1 MKKFLLVLI
10 SILALFSF
18 SCDSWMNDDDF
29 YSDIE
34 YEVKVANAPQ
44 INVYVRYAMTRQGKT
59 DPDGTAVFKVGIP
72 HEIAATTEPEYGFV
86 RWAAF
91 TTDYLAAGD
100 NQSKNKDVYFI
111 DDEDYNTR
119 LAPHE
124 LSSEIVTFEDA
135 KNPTTVV
142 TINEERNDLFLV
154 PIIAHRPTV
163 SLTIPAKGSS
173 NVVKN
178 MSVRINFSKP
188 MNPASFK
195 NEVGEFD
202 KITITQGIQTFTSDG
217 DIELTSEDITDH
229 FDFNDS
235 MFSANKKMITIKF
248 KPEALDEGFA
258 SQSTVIVTV
267 SKDVTDAYGYA
278 MTEDNEINF
287 NVGSRKDQLAPRI
300 TWLTAGTAA
309 NFQDF
314 EGVYKDVETIEKL
327 GEMTKVILEG
337 SDKAPKED
345 IANEYFDGYVVN
357 RVGTDTKLVLR
368 VFAEDL
374 AGAGSGQSLDG
385 YESDV
390 TQLVLRARHLYNS
403 DGSKSE
409 LADAEAKAKYYSYV
423 PQMNN
428 SSVTGSYRDLIT
440 KANAKLEARDV
451 NKDKDEK
458 RKLLDYSY
466 GTLVEYDLKDLPDG
480 LIQVDVAAVDVVQ
493 NNGFFDGGSYSDE
506 YGNAWASIFVVKD
519 TTAPDAAAN
528 KDYVTTLLSDA
539 DENSEFYDFYNANTF
554 SKLAVKEA
562 PAGAVHDNGH
572 ARLVALNSNL
582 KWLLVQGE
590 DTSWA
595 SSLST
600 EDKRW
605 ALVSDGYK
613 PSDTSLPAD
622 GSVAFNI
629 VIMDDMGNISTPV
642 ALDSIM
648 YDNTAPS
655 LGTLGMTGV
664 NGYISGSVKGNI
676 LENQVLSIPVTDE
689 TAGLKA
695 ITLSITCVSGDSVLR
710 NEYATPFANSELD
723 VKVNDEAVN
732 YTISGNRIT
741 FASPVAGGST
751 VKIQGLQIADAND
764 VQDNSTYRIHA
775 KIMDA
780 ALNETSS
787 TSPCDIGNDSTPP
800 VVHSVKVKKL
810 VVGKENNGAD
820 EYWTTEQTP
829 YTNLYLSITESN
841 TGIDVFNFAGS
852 TISVTNST
860 TLTYDGVAQPITVDT
875 TNNTIKVTSAFKADP
890 TKELVIT
897 NVHINETAASKL
909 KLVVSDLV
917 KNNSS
922 AKTEFVNE
930 ASTSVTEFKYDASA
944 PSTASVSLVDAE
956 QGNAS
961 TGGFSALAGY
971 TNEQTINASFS
982 VSATSSGVSRL
993 TVSGAYFNASSKIY
1007 VNGSTDPIPYTIID
1021 GTNNHTVVFNS
1032 NKIFRGAVAVTVK
1045 ELVIDSATNGT
1056 KTITATATSLGAR
1069 TGSASSSTIVLDT
1082 VAPAFVNDGFF
1093 VASSNVDA
1101 EGNPKTSIYPH
1112 TSTSASGNVKI
1123 SGNVYFYT
1131 KDSIDVSV
1139 DISDTNRRADNA
1151 DLYLD
1156 STSDANPV
1164 AGFTAVAPG
1173 SHKVYSVD
1181 RAGNKSVEKT
1191 FYVVADTTAPA
1202 AFDGYVTFTMPAGG
1216 NIYRG
1221 NADTD
1226 SNKNYVLKSNSAA
1239 YNIIVK
1245 LPGLAATD
1253 VDVGGSARTVLGRYS
1268 ELDSLAA
1275 SSPIEYYAFSMGTS
1289 PDGLWQ
1295 TIGNGTITIP
1305 LASSNSS
1312 YTPYTIWLKDGCGNV
1327 SSYTVPVNWKIDGRV
1342 TKGSEG
1348 LSETSLYVNTA
1359 KGITYYKG
1367 TTTPLLSLTLAGDL
1381 ETCFYP
1387 GAAESVATTTETS
1400 DYTLKSRVLA
1410 WPNNGTEPSY
1420 DDFYSTTI
1428 DSTRFTPWSYL
1439 TLKDKSSNVAMT
1451 HNYPKYET
1459 TSTNTVSGAYTLWYI
1474 IEDKLG
1480 NQEKFQLKNDKGGQ
1494 SAKND
1499 GSYDDIHAVGA
1510 TEQPALE
1517 NALSLWQYD
1526 NTNPTILVQ
1535 AAGESSLTKE
1545 VNTIDGVN
1553 YFSNNSALGL
1563 ETTDTQS
1570 GIHYDNVKDT
1580 NGNPIYY
1587 TGNSVVNSKVT
1598 EYSLSGKNPRE
1609 DSTFKINGII
1619 DYVQNVM
1626 SDSDTLAYNG
1636 VNHWLKQTHPIL
1648 PDTDAATLDATYS
1661 GKLSGTA
1668 TGTADYVIENAIQSD
1683 GSHKLKIQ
1691 APRSITGLTVN
1702 LSVVT
1707 KKIDSTGTPV
1717 DDDTP
1722 LLGWVV
1728 RNSALSAD
1736 ELAQF
1741 YENGN
1746 EAVQTITGNAYPFT
1760 KTDTSAYWNSSYST
1774 PTYFYA
1780 VNRAG
1785 LICQKPIIVEFVEN
1799 KVPAVTDRRYTNVT
1813 TFADT
1818 NYINNNSSVRFDWAS
1833 DIILTKCEY
1842 YIDNS
1847 DTPIHT
1853 KNFAS
1858 TYSVKYFRLYATD
1871 YAIDSNGV
1879 TSTTTKVIPS
1889 LTAEN
1894 TFTVKLYTKYEE
1906 SEKIS
1911 LSSSSYSSQ
1920 NKWTYDEVNPE
1931 LKKIFVNGIKEAT
1944 TDGTSSTAEY
1954 WATCSTNL
1962 TDVYITLKEEN
1973 SGINRFNFSGST
1985 INLTSSSKLYRVEGN
2000 SESLV
2005 NNTSVDTTSNV
2016 LSITQVSDVVRDST
2030 GADIVVKISN
2040 VQLVTASSSDTQ
2052 SARPGNKIILKISD
2066 CTNLESNE
2074 KTQFAIDSTTPTLSS
2089 VTAINGF
2096 NYDSGYSSLGT
2107 VTLSDR
2113 STDYN
2118 LSLSWDTEN
2127 TNPIYVRANS
2137 EYTNSRLVNASFTVS
2152 TGVSGLSEFSLS
2164 GGKFVKGTTSIYIGG
2179 GYPDFTI
2186 YNGDTPVTQS
2196 GGEGDRIVFNNHK
2209 VYRSTSSISVTIYSL
2224 QLLSGNDGSRTV
2236 SVTGT
2241 NIANRVNSTDSTK
2254 SDGIYLDT
2262 ERPVW
2267 NDIGLYTIQTTTGIY
2282 PRSSNGSTK
2291 AYGVE
2296 KDGTIY
2302 FYTKGEIAPQIKP
2315 DITENNKGTYFLYI
2329 IPDSDPTNMF
2339 VSSVNL
2345 SSFRDTWSYFQQ
2357 IPAASEDTDTIPSYS
2372 FTVYARDYAGNLSVG
2387 KHCTVIRD
2395 TKDPSAFDNRITF
2408 KNAMKDGVTAGT
2420 VFRAN
2425 DTEYTIRTLA
2435 SDVDP
2440 YKIIVKLG
2448 SGVDSTDVNFKGESI
2463 SSRPTTAYTELYK
2476 KVDGTVNSYFNPQN
2490 SPIEYFAISANS
2502 DDPDGSYS
2510 SGWIPILDTTE
2521 RTDNNYIT
2529 ESGGNEIIVRLPKAR
2544 NCPTIRV
2551 HLKDGCGNVSK
2562 YRIALAQDKF
2572 LTWKVAGGLGEGNY
2586 SVDFKGNNYA
2596 PSGTADYV
2604 IMNSPYTGT
2613 SGTGNV
2619 AINTSKAITYYNKYS
2634 STTPKLKLSYK
2645 TTCTVGT
2652 DYTGDAYSLRGRL
2665 IAGNWN
2671 GSAPGFVEFDSNDT
2685 TQITRKWATDWVP
2698 VKTTASDVAGEMEFS
2713 FPDSSVTAIN
2723 GTSAEDGY
2731 ELWYAVQ
2738 DGVGYTKIAQVK
2750 NRTSSSSTDVTKW
2763 RFDAAGPTVDIST
2776 LDTDGTL
2783 KDVKYKKVNK
2793 IDTNYYYSDNSTVTY
2808 TIRDALSGVKT
2819 TGEASQTDSDILLR
2833 NNTSV
2838 IKYQSSR
2845 PYIVMYDLIGNSTS
2859 QFIAPSSTWT
2869 AMNTPDIS
2877 EKANDVTLGYYY
2889 YYYGDKTGTITG
2901 SSNRGYNADNPAS
2914 EALPESYQHQVK
2926 MKWYYETL
2934 TMTMPTMPSADNLMG
2949 WLVRTPDQLS
2959 ASALDT
2965 SSTAFYTSTD
2975 IANGGSKTIDKDPT
2989 GYYDAW
2995 DATTY
3000 YFYAVNKAGLI
3011 CSKPIEVSVVSNPI
3025 PNITGTPTYSTVTKF
3040 GDETINYVKTG
3051 STVTIQTVHSPSYYH
3066 IEDESGTKLKDKSL
3080 IPSGNVIPLSFSTMT
3095 SNKELYLVLYTLS
3108 EESPKIALTGASGT
3122 NSWLYDATAPTFSMT
3137 NVTNANQLGDSDTD
3151 ETYYVT
3157 SSSTGDDVT
3166 LTFSCSDNTNGSGIG
3181 EYKMS
3186 TNNGAWETI
3195 ELSSDLKKTLT
3206 ATTTKAN
3213 YKFMVVDKAG
3223 NECII
3228 SDPVYLQKDIDAPT
3242 GTVEFELT
3250 KADNSLVES
3259 GAGKDYIKVDDTED
3273 TNKHTIYY
3281 KNSGDDKVESAK
3293 ISISNVSDNSGVG
3306 LKRVYYKV
3314 DNGTATTLTISSDDT
3329 YSISIDLSAGF
3340 EKTYTVYAEDKLG
3353 NTRLLKTYT
3362 FNGKNPTEGISYSK
3376 VDGDTDIIESENTK
3390 TIYFRSGLTSLTFTT
3405 DGLTDAAG
3413 NKVALYLD
3421 DAATAF
3427 VAEADI
3433 TGTFSV
3439 TSLAEGTHT
3448 IIAKDKLGN
3457 KTEFPYVFNCS
3468 SPTGTITP
3476 KDVTGSVSY
3485 DTETNTVYY
3494 NASLTTLEFTTGT
3507 DADALKDARG
3517 YAVDLYLDSETTPLI
3532 NSADISNNTITWPLP
3547 EGKLSGEHKI
3557 TAKDSLGNKTEYD
3570 FKFNCAAPTGSITFD
3585 EVTGT
3590 QLVEATGD
3598 VDYDTIYFKHGE
3610 SGISTLTLKAQNVKD
3625 AAGTALDI
3633 YRDSVT
3639 DQNNKIAV
3647 AADGTFTITCPG
3659 ADATNPE
3666 NSYKSEFSIVT
3677 VDGQG
3682 NQKTLKTYKLNGA
3695 DPSGS
3700 VAYKFL
3706 NGESELTDNQKTA
3719 YVYESGNYVFYNKD
3733 YVTGIAVTVTNVGGW
3748 NPVSITATGAS
3759 QALTGN
3765 EGTYTHTFTLPSSL
3779 EGTYTITATDGVGN
3793 AVVLKQF
3800 VVNGKAPVG
3809 SVDYATGEGV
3819 NANTAINTDNTKI
3832 LFNSTIVTGIKFDKT
3847 NVADAA
3853 NQGFDLYYKV
3863 GDGDLQPI
3871 GSDMIIPCP
3880 GTSTSY
3886 TATYQI
3892 YAKDRLGN
3900 MSEVLN
3906 TYEFNGKN
3914 PSGTITYTP
3923 SDATT
3928 AFDSATSTIYYKH
3941 GEGGVSSVTLTASVT
3956 DAIGRESITF
3966 YKGSVE
3972 DANKLESGITLDC
3985 QSGGNPES
3993 IDIIGVDSVGNQK
4006 TWTFNLNG
4014 KDPSASL
4021 NPTLWNVSE
4030 DSDVAASSSAYSL
4043 SGRFIYYNINSVKKL
4058 KVALSEPVG
4067 YNVSYKYQV
4076 GSVGE
4081 GGEVTYAAAVAITS
4095 TDGAGSCEF
4104 TLPTAASGVAHYKII
4119 AVDGVGNE
4127 TTLKDYVVEGNAV
4140 TGSVVFDDASNSS
4153 TKTKF
4158 VTSSE
4163 ANVVY
4168 FKHGDNEV
4176 QGIKLK
4182 RTVEGDTSTIK
4193 YKIGDADAVDI
4204 TSTLTLPLPGSDKN
4218 YTETYTLYSGTT
4230 IVAVYTLN
4238 GRSAEKD
4245 GTYNYV
4251 FPTEQVG
4258 FQNDT
4263 TWTAAKSSKNTESGD
4278 YWNGRKDGIRT
4289 YTYNPNKVNRI
4300 KFTPKIKT
4308 YGYDT
4313 KFILKIN
4320 GTEQEQKYD
4329 VDNIL
4334 ALVLDSTQNGSKT
4347 YEFIVRDAVGNELTF
4362 DLKYKFVS
4370 HGTVPVVKNT
4380 LTAGYSGLLEV
4391 PTYPLITGTD
4401 EATGKPLANL
4411 SSSSANWIKGF
4422 NVDNNFKKT
4431 SGEYTIVNEPNEYY
4445 VVAYTNGMPNYDESN
4460 NYKYSKCSGWYMEGL
4475 KSNEVKFNLPV
4486 KPNSLPSSKLYYAVT
4501 YNDIKEPT
4509 TWSGPVDVK
4518 GSNDDGYIENVTIE
4532 KSKITARYSFIFV
4545 WYKDELGNIC
4555 VHSLYTPDQK
4565 QSNNLFVNWWTNTD
4579 KANSLPAVAMQ
4590 AGSNDRP
4597 DVSIARVASSGN
4609 WFTRGIAGLFNKVTG
4624 ASSETIKTRSISLI
4638 PTEPDFTDT
4647 SADVSKAV
4655 KKSKKAAKKAT
4666 KKAKKSAK
4674 KNSKDS
4680 AEMKEVTITI
4690 PSITENI
4697 ALADTSAEVVDAVE
4711 STVSNLTSLGD
4722 AAVEQTEVEVL
4733 PEVQPESTAAP
4744 SVTPEAA
4751 APVQSEPVEI
4761 EVDEETSKVIYIVF
4775 AVLLLVAGTAVF
4787 FITKKL
4793 LNRKK

>member
-528 KDYVTTLLSDA
+528 KDYVTTLLSEA

-695 ITLSITCVSGDSVLR
+695 ITLSITCVKDDAVLR
-710 NEYATPFANSELD
+710 NEYATPFAYSGLS

-787 TSPCDIGNDSTPP
+787 SSPCDIGNDSTPP

-810 VVGKENNGAD
+810 VVGKENDGSD
-820 EYWTTEQTP
+820 EYWTTEETP

-890 TKELVIT
+890 TKELVIS

-944 PSTASVSLVDAE
+944 PSTASMSLEDAE

-961 TGGFSALAGY
+961 TGGFTALAGY
-971 TNEQTINASFS
+971 TNETTINASFS

-993 TVSGAYFNASSKIY
+993 TISGAYFNASSKIY

-1045 ELVIDSATNGT
+1045 ELVIDSTTNGT
-1056 KTITATATSLGAR
+1056 KEITATATSLGSR
-1069 TGSASSSTIVLDT
+1069 TGSASSSTIILDT

-1093 VASSNVDA
+1093 VASSNADA
-1101 EGNPKTSIYPH
+1101 EGNLKASIYPH

-1123 SGNVYFYT
+1123 NGNVYFYT

-1139 DISDTNRRADNA
+1139 DISDTNRRTGNE
-1151 DLYLD
+1151 DLRLNTETEYRSVLGD
-1156 STSDANPV
+1156 LGQGDHT
-1164 AGFTAVAPG
+1164 
-1173 SHKVYSVD
+1173 VYSVD
-1181 RAGNKSVEKT
+1181 KAGNKSEVRT
-1191 FYVVADTTAPA
+1191 FHVVTDTTAPA
-1202 AFDGYVTFTMPAGG
+1202 AFDGYVTFTMPTGG
-1216 NIYRG
+1216 DIYRG
-1221 NADTD
+1221 NAATGSGD
-1226 SNKNYVLKSNSAA
+1226 NAIQNYVLKSNTAT
-1239 YNIIVK
+1239 YNILVK
-1245 LPGLAATD
+1245 LTGVANTD
-1253 VDVGGSARTVLGRYS
+1253 KDVGGSARTALGRFA

-1275 SSPIEYYAFSMGTS
+1275 SSPVEYYAFSMGTS

-1295 TIGNGTITIP
+1295 PIGNGTITIP

-1327 SSYTVPVNWKIDGRV
+1327 SSYTVPVNWKIDGSV

-1367 TTTPLLSLTLAGDL
+1367 DTTPLLSLTLAGDS

-1387 GAAESVATTTETS
+1387 NAEASGETATETT
-1400 DYTLKSRVLA
+1400 DYSLKSRLLA
-1410 WPNNGTEPSY
+1410 WTGEAAPTKA
-1420 DDFYSTTI
+1420 DFDAAGDSRYS
-1428 DSTRFTPWSYL
+1428 PWKYL
-1439 TLKDKSSNVAMT
+1439 TLKSSSDNVAMT

-1459 TSTNTVSGAYTLWYI
+1459 TSTNEASGAYKLYYI
-1474 IEDKLG
+1474 VEDKLG
-1480 NQEKFQLKNDKGGQ
+1480 NYDIWQLENNKGGK
-1494 SAKND
+1494 APETD
-1499 GSYDDIHAVGA
+1499 GTYSQMQASDFASS
-1510 TEQPALE
+1510 P
-1517 NALSLWQYD
+1517 LSLWQYD

-1535 AAGESSLTKE
+1535 AAGETSLTKK

-1553 YFSNNSALGL
+1553 YFSDNSALGL

-1626 SDSDTLAYNG
+1626 SDSDTLTYNG
-1636 VNHWLKQTHPIL
+1636 VNLWLKQEAPYL
-1648 PDTDAATLDATYS
+1648 PDTDAATLSTTYS
-1661 GKLSGTA
+1661 GTISGTA
-1668 TGTADYVIENAIQSD
+1668 TSTADFIVTNAKQSN
-1683 GSHKLKIQ
+1683 GNHLMSLK
-1691 APRSITGLTVN
+1691 APRSITSLTVS
-1702 LSVVT
+1702 LSVIT
-1707 KKIDSTGTPV
+1707 KKLDSTGTPV

-1722 LLGWVV
+1722 LLGWI
-1728 RNSALSAD
+1728 RSTD
-1736 ELAQF
+1736 GELPATATDIF
-1741 YENGN
+1741 TYTEKSPETIEGN
-1746 EAVQTITGNAYPFT
+1746 NYTFT
-1760 KTDTSAYWNSSYST
+1760 KTDTTSAWSGT
-1774 PTYFYA
+1774 TYFYA

-1785 LICQKPIIVEFVEN
+1785 LICQKPIVVEFATN
-1799 KVPAVTDRRYTNVT
+1799 SVPSVT
-1813 TFADT
+1813 TRDFNT
-1818 NYINNNSSVRFDWAS
+1818 NIIYKENANKNFMKGNATIKIVS
-1833 DIILTKCEY
+1833 DIALTKCEFY
-1842 YIDNS
+1842 RGDETS
-1847 DTPIHT
+1847 AALTVTP
-1853 KNFAS
+1853 S
-1858 TYSVKYFRLYATD
+1858 GTYSFT
-1871 YAIDSNGV
+1871 DSNKGFTL
-1879 TSTTTKVIPS
+1879 TSTN
-1889 LTAEN
+1889 LLN
-1894 TFTVKLYTKYEE
+1894 TFDEAKELTVKLYTLTEE
-1906 SEKIS
+1906 SEKYELTKSGYAPSNQFIYDDVPPVVKS
-1911 LSSSSYSSQ
+1911 LQVKGIRKGTDDRNAASPSY
-1920 NKWTYDEVNPE
+1920 T
-1931 LKKIFVNGIKEAT
+1931 
-1944 TDGTSSTAEY
+1944 Y
-1954 WATCSTNL
+1954 WATDASRLADLYVTLVEENTGVYKFDFAWGRTSFSF
-1962 TDVYITLKEEN
+1962 TDNTELYKVKSDGTEEKVANGRRSGNYYYVDTYDDSIRDSSGADVTLK
-1973 SGINRFNFSGST
+1973 FT
-1985 INLTSSSKLYRVEGN
+1985 
-2000 SESLV
+2000 
-2005 NNTSVDTTSNV
+2005 
-2016 LSITQVSDVVRDST
+2016 
-2030 GADIVVKISN
+2030 N
-2040 VQLVTASSSDTQ
+2040 VQLNT
-2052 SARPGNKIILKISD
+2052 
-2066 CTNLESNE
+2066 
-2074 KTQFAIDSTTPTLSS
+2074 
-2089 VTAINGF
+2089 
-2096 NYDSGYSSLGT
+2096 SSLNQVKLKLYDNTDAYNYCEEFTLDDGT
-2107 VTLSDR
+2107 KLSGSAGFYYD
-2113 STDYN
+2113 
-2118 LSLSWDTEN
+2118 N
-2127 TNPIYVRANS
+2127 TNPTLAEFELKDRALISDGANDISVDPEFTNERLVDTKLIIDNNTKSGLYQLKAKGAQFVAGNTSDSTKITVKVYSTETNPDGEYVSISPTNTEDETTGLGYHVPFSVTTDSNDGGSILTFNNYQVFKGKLEVTISNLQLTSGDGLKDVTIEAISLANKKNTTAQSDSITLDMIDPEWVGDGIYVTTTSDAAK
-2137 EYTNSRLVNASFTVS
+2137 VFPHPI
-2152 TGVSGLSEFSLS
+2152 S
-2164 GGKFVKGTTSIYIGG
+2164 GGYAYGLEKSASDPVRYFYKGTS
-2179 GYPDFTI
+2179 
-2186 YNGDTPVTQS
+2186 
-2196 GGEGDRIVFNNHK
+2196 NNTTL
-2209 VYRSTSSISVTIYSL
+2209 Y
-2224 QLLSGNDGSRTV
+2224 LSGNVNDTNLGSNYMYRYQST
-2236 SVTGT
+2236 SISGT
-2241 NIANRVNSTDSTK
+2241 REDATNKGFYNS
-2254 SDGIYLDT
+2254 
-2262 ERPVW
+2262 
-2267 NDIGLYTIQTTTGIY
+2267 NYTIY
-2282 PRSSNGSTK
+2282 
-2291 AYGVE
+2291 AYD
-2296 KDGTIY
+2296 K
-2302 FYTKGEIAPQIKP
+2302 
-2315 DITENNKGTYFLYI
+2315 
-2329 IPDSDPTNMF
+2329 
-2339 VSSVNL
+2339 
-2345 SSFRDTWSYFQQ
+2345 
-2357 IPAASEDTDTIPSYS
+2357 
-2372 FTVYARDYAGNLSVG
+2372 AGNKSTN
-2387 KHCTVIRD
+2387 KRIYITSD
-2395 TKDPSAFDNRITF
+2395 TTPPSSIADYITF
-2408 KNAMKDGVTAGT
+2408 VEPMKDGVAAGK
-2420 VFRAN
+2420 VFRG
-2425 DTEYTIRTLA
+2425 A
-2435 SDVDP
+2435 SDSTQYVIKKIEDSNVDP
-2440 YKIIVKLG
+2440 YKIKIKLGGLTTSDVKLNG
-2448 SGVDSTDVNFKGESI
+2448 STA
-2463 SSRPTTAYTELYK
+2463 SSKDAYAELYETSA
-2476 KVDGTVNSYFNPQN
+2476 GSVNAKFSTSNA
-2490 SPIEYFAISANS
+2490 PIEYFAVTE
-2502 DDPDGSYS
+2502 GSSTAPTAS
-2510 SGWIPILDTTE
+2510 SSCWIRILDSTTHYAGD
-2521 RTDNNYIT
+2521 DNKLKVTGGSTIT
-2529 ESGGNEIIVRLPKAR
+2529 IDLPKDQ
-2544 NCPTIRV
+2544 NCGAIYL
-2551 HLKDGCGNVSK
+2551 HLKDGCGNTSFT
-2562 YRIALAQDKF
+2562 RISTASTSELAWVVD
-2572 LTWKVAGGLGEGNY
+2572 GEIGEGSY
-2586 SVDFKGNNYA
+2586 SVDFKGDNNSSANNSHVVMNTPYVA
-2596 PSGTADYV
+2596 ADSNSGDIAINNGVTYYREGGLDSSASVPVLRLSYKDACTLPST
-2604 IMNSPYTGT
+2604 YTGT
-2613 SGTGNV
+2613 E
-2619 AINTSKAITYYNKYS
+2619 
-2634 STTPKLKLSYK
+2634 
-2645 TTCTVGT
+2645 
-2652 DYTGDAYSLRGRL
+2652 YSLRARL
-2665 IAGNWN
+2665 TAGNWT
-2671 GSAPGFVEFDSNDT
+2671 STPTYADLASDSISGNKKWQTVWATIKVSDSSVANDT
-2685 TQITRKWATDWVP
+2685 TITFP
-2698 VKTTASDVAGEMEFS
+2698 GSNAS
-2713 FPDSSVTAIN
+2713 AIT
-2723 GTSAEDGY
+2723 GTSATDPY
-2731 ELWYAVQ
+2731 QLWYLIEDAVGNYNIVQ
-2738 DGVGYTKIAQVK
+2738 LK
-2750 NRTSSSSTDVTKW
+2750 NRASSTSTKDVTKW
-2763 RFDAAGPTVDIST
+2763 MYDETGPVITVTDSDFAKVNT
-2776 LDTDGTL
+2776 NTTDG
-2783 KDVKYKKVNK
+2783 K
-2793 IDTNYYYSDNSTVTY
+2793 NYYSVNSTVTAA
-2808 TIRDALSGVKT
+2808 ISDARAGVSGAVSRT
-2819 TGEASQTDSDILLR
+2819 YNLDSDLIKSDNKLYIKNVKDIL
-2833 NNTSV
+2833 
-2838 IKYQSSR
+2838 
-2845 PYIVMYDLIGNSTS
+2845 GNSAALELKKNGEDIWIKQT
-2859 QFIAPSSTWT
+2859 
-2869 AMNTPDIS
+2869 TPDIS
-2877 EKANDVTLGYYY
+2877 TEADDLTLKYYY
-2889 YYYGDKTGTITG
+2889 ADLFTQDYYSFPDANKTYNATNTTG
-2901 SSNRGYNADNPAS
+2901 SLETYLY
-2914 EALPESYQHQVK
+2914 ELK
-2926 MKWYYETL
+2926 MKYYFQKL
-2934 TMTMPTMPSADNLMG
+2934 YIKMPSDSDLLG
-2949 WLVRTPDQLS
+2949 WIVRTPEQLS
-2959 ASALDT
+2959 DLST
-2965 SSTAFYTSTD
+2965 ESTAFYDSVD
-2975 IANGGSKTIDKDPT
+2975 VQNDNNRYFEISKNPDN
-2989 GYYDAW
+2989 YFDAW
-2995 DATTY
+2995 NPVKKY
-3000 YFYAVNKAGLI
+3000 IFAVNKAGLI
-3011 CSKPIEVSVVSNPI
+3011 CSKPIEISIITNPI

-3051 STVTIQTVHSPSYYH
+3051 STVTIQTVNSPSYYH
-3066 IEDESGTKLKDKSL
+3066 IEDESGTKLKSKSL

-3095 SNKELYLVLYTLS
+3095 SNKELYLVLYTS
-3108 EESPKIALTGASGT
+3108 YEESPKIALTGASGT

-3137 NVTNANQLGDSDTD
+3137 NVTNANQLGGSDTD

-3186 TNNGAWETI
+3186 KNNGAWETI
-3195 ELSSDLKKTLT
+3195 ELTSDQKKTLT
-3206 ATTTKAN
+3206 ATTTKTT

-3223 NECII
+3223 NERII

-3250 KADNSLVES
+3250 KADNSPVES

-3281 KNSGDDKVESAK
+3281 KNSGDDKVKSAT

-3329 YSISIDLSAGF
+3329 YSISIDLSADF

-3362 FNGKNPTEGISYSK
+3362 FNGKNPTEGISYSR
-3376 VDGDTDIIESENTK
+3376 VDGETDIIESGNTK

-3405 DGLTDAAG
+3405 DDLTDAAG
-3413 NKVALYLD
+3413 EKVALYLD

-3476 KDVTGSVSY
+3476 KNVTGSVSY

-3507 DADALKDARG
+3507 GANALKDARG

-3532 NSADISNNTITWPLP
+3532 NSANISNNTITWPLP

-3570 FKFNCAAPTGSITFD
+3570 FKFNCAAPTGSITFY

-3610 SGISTLTLKAQNVKD
+3610 SGVSSISIKAENVLD
-3625 AAGTALDI
+3625 AAGNAANLYVNDTTGTAITLNSD
-3633 YRDSVT
+3633 
-3639 DQNNKIAV
+3639 NE
-3647 AADGTFTITCPG
+3647 FTLTCPG
-3659 ADATNPE
+3659 VDGENPA
-3666 NSYKSEFSIVT
+3666 NSYKGIYNIIA
-3677 VDGQG
+3677 VDSLG

-3700 VAYKFL
+3700 LAYTFTNASGTLSDDDKA
-3706 NGESELTDNQKTA
+3706 A
-3719 YVYESGNYVFYNKD
+3719 YVYESGDYIFYNKEH
-3733 YVTGIAVTVTNVGGW
+3733 VTGIAVTVTNVDGW
-3748 NPVSITATGAS
+3748 GPLSVST
-3759 QALTGN
+3759 QAGN
-3765 EGTYTHTFTLPSSL
+3765 TISGTEGTYTYSFTLPDSGEL
-3779 EGTYTITATDGVGN
+3779 TADYKVIVSDAVGN
-3793 AVVLKQF
+3793 AKVLKQF
-3800 VVNGKAPVG
+3800 VVNGKAPTG
-3809 SVDYATGEGV
+3809 SLAYATEEGV
-3819 NANTAINTDNTKI
+3819 NANTAVSSDNSKI
-3832 LFNSTIVTGIKFDKT
+3832 LFNAGTVNSIKFTKSS
-3847 NVADAA
+3847 VADAA
-3853 NQGFDLYYKV
+3853 NRGTTLKYQL
-3863 GDGDLQPI
+3863 GDGELQTIGEDLT
-3871 GSDMIIPCP
+3871 IPCP
-3880 GTSTSY
+3880 DSDAGYEGTY
-3886 TATYQI
+3886 KI
-3892 YAKDRLGN
+3892 YAVDTLGN
-3900 MSEVLN
+3900 SALLN
-3906 TYEFNGKN
+3906 TYEITGKN

-3923 SDATT
+3923 SGATT

-3941 GEGGVSSVTLTASVT
+3941 GEGGVSSVTLTSAVT
-3956 DAIGRESITF
+3956 DAIGRDSITF
-3966 YKGSVE
+3966 YKGSVA
-3972 DANKLESGITLDC
+3972 DANKLESGITLDR

-4030 DSDVAASSSAYSL
+4030 GADVAASSSAYSL

-4067 YNVSYKYQV
+4067 YNVTYRYAI

-4081 GGEVTYAAAVAITS
+4081 TGEVTYADAVAITS

-4104 TLPTAASGVAHYKII
+4104 TLPTDASGVAHYKII

-4140 TGSVVFDDASNSS
+4140 TGSVVFDDSTGFTTDANGVKSYTIKPDATNSS
-4153 TKTKF
+4153 IIYFNHTSVTKIKF
-4158 VTSSE
+4158 KKTTEGDTTAYKYKKGENGTVTAMPDDFQLDVPNASE
-4163 ANVVY
+4163 DYTATYQILAGESNTVVAEY
-4168 FKHGDNEV
+4168 TFKGASPTGSFTEKV
-4176 QGIKLK
+4176 LGL
-4182 RTVEGDTSTIK
+4182 RTVEEDVETGWTPVTDAGYYMVSQPDGNGVVTYKYSTLRANAMKLTPEITDNGSGSTLHLNISTI
-4193 YKIGDADAVDI
+4193 AN
-4204 TSTLTLPLPGSDKN
+4204 SDWS
-4218 YTETYTLYSGTT
+4218 YS
-4230 IVAVYTLN
+4230 
-4238 GRSAEKD
+4238 
-4245 GTYNYV
+4245 
-4251 FPTEQVG
+4251 
-4258 FQNDT
+4258 
-4263 TWTAAKSSKNTESGD
+4263 SS
-4278 YWNGRKDGIRT
+4278 
-4289 YTYNPNKVNRI
+4289 
-4300 KFTPKIKT
+4300 
-4308 YGYDT
+4308 
-4313 KFILKIN
+4313 
-4320 GTEQEQKYD
+4320 
-4329 VDNIL
+4329 NI
-4334 ALVLDSTQNGSKT
+4334 LVLDLSRAESNMVLTLT
-4347 YEFIVRDAVGNELTF
+4347 ARDTVGNEVVMGKYTF
-4362 DLKYKFVS
+4362 KGY
-4370 HGTVPVVKNT
+4370 GRPQVKNT
-4380 LTAGYSGLLEV
+4380 QTAGYSGLLEV

-4422 NVDNNFKKT
+4422 NVDNNLKKT
-4431 SGEYTIVNEPNEYY
+4431 SGDYAKVTEPNEYY
-4445 VVAYTNGMPNYDESN
+4445 VVGYTNGIPNYDADN
-4460 NYKYSKCSGWYMEGL
+4460 NYQYSNCKGWYMEGL

-4486 KPNSLPSSKLYYAVT
+4486 KLNSLPSSKLYYAVT

-4518 GSNDDGYIENVTIE
+4518 GSGEDGYIENVTIE
-4532 KSKITARYSFIFV
+4532 KSKITARYTFIFV

-4555 VHSLYTPDQK
+4555 VHSLYTPDEK
-4565 QSNNLFVNWWTNTD
+4565 QNGRLFVNWWTNTGN
-4579 KANSLPAVAMQ
+4579 ANSLPAVAMQ
-4590 AGSNDRP
+4590 AGSDNRP

-4647 SADVSKAV
+4647 SADVTKAV
-4655 KKSKKAAKKAT
+4655 KKAKKAAKKAT

-4674 KNSKDS
+4674 NNSKDS

-4711 STVSNLTSLGD
+4711 STVSDLTSLGD

-4775 AVLLLVAGTAVF
+4775 AALLLAAGTAVF
-4787 FITKKL
+4787 LITKKL
-4793 LNRKK
+4793 LKRKK